1 MQTRTASIHITD
13 VEAALVEQTAAF
25 YRMDVQAF
33 LAAALTYGIGC
44 AESIMDSA
52 ESARQPRQRKRP
64 DNAPGQHAA

>member
-1 MQTRTASIHITD
+1 MQTRTATIKITD
-13 VEAALVEQTAAF
+13 AEASLVEQTAAF

-33 LAAALTYGIGC
+33 LDAALTHGIGY

-64 DNAPGQHAA
+64 DNAPG